1 MLPSCLLAARNT
13 VIIVDFMASF
23 LHMHRNLLRSQ
34 LSQLNFVDSENFCFL
49 KSILRSP
56 RFIFAAFLISYFV
69 IEAK

>member
-1 MLPSCLLAARNT
+1 
-13 VIIVDFMASF
+13 MASF